1 MIDDIIDLSL
11 LDDKSDTKSTFLH
24 AKIDNLSLADIDS
37 TKADLYNYSADS
49 ASGWLKGRHTVPIRI
64 LRNPNSMKDKI
75 KYLCF
80 RASLHKVKLP
90 KLDYK
95 LSYFLGVIFGDGHVR
110 NSFRKRGYRYFEIAI
125 QKKRTHYSEVILP
138 MLIESIFG
146 IRPRKHIRKND
157 KNIITLSINSK
168 IVSRLLTN
176 IFSFSYG
183 KKTAKTIDIIK
194 KLPRDLQLGFV
205 AGLFDT
211 DGGVCWNSYSFCNSS
226 KKTVL
231 FVRDILSKE
240 NILTKLYPQKKG
252 KFRWYQVYIIK
263 RDKEKFLKLLSL
275 KNKSKY
281 ATGEI

>member
-1 MIDDIIDLSL
+1 MTGYLIDLNL
-11 LDDKSDTKSTFLH
+11 LDDKTDTKSTSLH
-24 AKIDNLSLADIDS
+24 AKIDNLGFTDIDS
-37 TKADLYNYSADS
+37 AKVNMHNYSADS
-49 ASGWLKGRHTVPIRI
+49 VSGWLKGEYPIPIRV
-64 LRNPNSMKDKI
+64 LRSPNSMKNRI
-75 KYLCF
+75 EYLCCK
-80 RASLHKVKLP
+80 ASLHKVKLP
-90 KLDYK
+90 KLDYN

-110 NSFRKRGYRYFEIAI
+110 NHFRKKGYRYFEIAI
-125 QKKRTHYSEVILP
+125 QKKRTQYSEFILP

-168 IVSRLLTN
+168 IISRLLTN

-183 KKTAKTIDIIK
+183 KKSAKTIDIIK
-194 KLPRDLQLGFV
+194 ELPRSLQLGFV

-226 KKTVL
+226 KKAVL

-240 NILTKLYPQKKG
+240 GILTKLYPQKNG
-252 KFRWYQVYIIK
+252 KFKWYQVYIIK
-263 RDKEKFLKLLSL
+263 KDKEKFLKLLSL